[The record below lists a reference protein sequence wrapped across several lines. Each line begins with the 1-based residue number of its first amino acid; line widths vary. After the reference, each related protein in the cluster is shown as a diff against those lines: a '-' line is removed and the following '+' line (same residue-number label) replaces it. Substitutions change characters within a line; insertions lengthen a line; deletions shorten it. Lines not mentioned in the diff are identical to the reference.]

1 MATIRSIALKLFG
14 VSHES
19 NFTLPNLFAKYF
31 LSKLGIN
38 QSSPT
43 FQLLKEQYRRI
54 GNHVRLAKSYSFN
67 GEDRVVAKFLPEVCG
82 KYLDIGSGHPRL
94 GSNTFL
100 FYKRGWSGI
109 TIDPQK
115 RHHILHKIRR
125 RRDHQIQA
133 CVNVKSESKSN
144 TTFYRYSAD
153 DYSTASNARYL
164 ELLSQGKVPVAIS
177 EVITIAIAELGLVAT
192 PSEAFFLDIDIE
204 GSEFEI
210 LQSIDWKVFKPR
222 VIAVEEWKSPV
233 YVHTVIRR
241 YLEDLGYTLESRA
254 VITSIYVHSEYLKL
268 VSTHN

>member
-1 MATIRSIALKLFG
+1 MATVRSMALKLFR

-19 NFTLPNLFAKYF
+19 NFTLPNLFAKSL

-38 QSSPT
+38 QSSPI
-43 FQLLKEQYRRI
+43 FQLLKKQYRRT
-54 GNHVRLAKSYSFN
+54 GNHVRLPKSYSFN
-67 GEDRVVAKFLPEVCG
+67 GEDRIVAKYLPEVGG

-115 RHHILHKIRR
+115 RHHILHSIKR
-125 RRDHQIQA
+125 RRDKQVLA
-133 CVNVKSESKSN
+133 CISVRSESKDSSI
-144 TTFYRYSAD
+144 FYRYSAD
-153 DYSTASNARYL
+153 DYSTTSKSRYL
-164 ELLSQGKVPVAIS
+164 DLLSQGIMPVTIREVTAIT
-177 EVITIAIAELGLVAT
+177 VGELDLTAT

-204 GSEFEI
+204 GSEFEV

-222 VIAVEEWKSPV
+222 VIAVEEWKSPL
-233 YVHTVIRR
+233 YAHTEIRG
-241 YLEDLGYTLESRA
+241 YLEDLGYKLESRA
-254 VITSIYVHSEYLKL
+254 VITSIYVHSEYLEL